1 MTAEKVAWFDTEDWE
16 RDYLEG
22 KTDDLEVKFF
32 EHSLNA
38 ETAGKLGESFDAVT
52 IFVSSEVDRKVL
64 EELDVDVVA
73 CRSTG
78 FDHIDLETA
87 RENGIDVYNV
97 PEYGATT
104 VAEHTFG
111 LILTISRRIKEA
123 IERVESGEFNH
134 SGLRGFDLEGK
145 TLGVIGTGG
154 IGKEVIRVAEGF
166 NMDVVASDPYPDKE
180 AEEEMPFMYVS
191 REHLLEES
199 DIVTLHCPLTDETEH
214 IISEGEF
221 EKMDETVLIN
231 TSRGG
236 LVDTEALIRAL
247 ENDNVFQAGLDVLE
261 EEGMVD
267 DDIEVID
274 NVGEDSHPEKL
285 LEDHIL
291 MERDDVIVTPHN
303 AFNSQ
308 EALQRIEDTTLEN
321 LREGRNIVN

>member
-1 MTAEKVAWFDTEDWE
+1 MTAEKVAWFDTEKWE
-16 RDYLEG
+16 KDYLEG
-22 KTDDLEVKFF
+22 RTDDLEVKFF

-38 ETAGKLGESFDAVT
+38 ETVEELDESFDAVT
-52 IFVSSEVDRKVL
+52 VFVSSQMDREVL

-78 FDHIDLETA
+78 FDHVDLETA
-87 RENGIDVYNV
+87 RERGIDVYNV

-123 IERVESGEFNH
+123 IDRVESGEFNH

-154 IGKEVIRVAEGF
+154 IGKEVIRIAEGF
-166 NMDVVASDPYPDKE
+166 NMDIVASDPYPDKE
-180 AEEEMPFMYVS
+180 AEKEMPFMYVS

-214 IISEGEF
+214 MISDEEF
-221 EKMDETVLIN
+221 EKMEDTVLIN

-236 LVDTEALIRAL
+236 LVDTEALIKAL
-247 ENDNVFQAGLDVLE
+247 EDGNASHAGLDVME
-261 EEGMVD
+261 EECMID
-267 DDIEVID
+267 DDIEMID
-274 NVGEDSHPEKL
+274 KMGEECHPEKL
-285 LEDHIL
+285 LEGHIL
-291 MERDDVIVTPHN
+291 MERDDVIITPHN
-303 AFNSQ
+303 AFNSR